1 MTRKWGMPY
10 KGSKNQIAEKIVNFL
25 PEGEWLYDLFGG
37 GGAITHCA
45 ALSGKWKHIVYNEIN
60 PVVFKGFQMAVHG
73 EFKNENRWI
82 SREDFF
88 RLKSSDPY
96 AAICFS
102 FGNDLRSYAYSKE
115 CELFKK
121 AVHYS
126 IFFNDNSLLKEYAD
140 LSNFNCSSKKPE
152 ERKLKLQRY
161 LKVLLKENKIE
172 VDYGISDSDILQ
184 SQNCL
189 ERLKSLEILKRLERL
204 KNLERLDYSE
214 VQIENGGVIYC
225 DIPYKNSNKYTLPFD
240 YDRFYKWAE
249 KTNNVF
255 ISEYDMPDN
264 FIEVWNCE
272 KRSTMSANGKSHGKL
287 ERIFTNQ
294 KTYDKLKEIWLI

>member
-1 MTRKWGMPY
+1 MRRYGMPY
-10 KGSKNQIAEKIVNFL
+10 KGSKNKIAENIIGFL
-25 PEGEWLYDLFGG
+25 PSAEWFYDLFGG

-45 ALSGKWKHIVYNEIN
+45 LLSGKWKHVVYNEIN
-60 PVVFKGFQMAVHG
+60 PVVCKGFEMAIHG
-73 EFKNENRWI
+73 GFKNEKRWI

-88 RLKSSDPY
+88 RLKDSDPY

-115 CELFKK
+115 CEPFKK

-126 IFFNDNSLLKEYAD
+126 TFFNNNSLLKEYAD
-140 LSNFNCSSKKPE
+140 LSNFNCGSAPPE

-161 LKVLLKENKIE
+161 LNVLLKENKIE
-172 VDYGISDSDILQ
+172 VDYGISDFDILQ
-184 SQNCL
+184 SQNHL
-189 ERLKSLEILKRLERL
+189 ERLKRLGTLEKLER
-204 KNLERLDYSE
+204 LERLDYSE
-214 VQIENGGVIYC
+214 VQIEDGGVIYC
-225 DIPYKNSNKYTLPFD
+225 DIPYKNSNKYTIPFD

-249 KTNNVF
+249 KTDNVF
-255 ISEYDMPDN
+255 ISEYEMPDN
-264 FIEVWNCE
+264 FIEVWNCK

-294 KTYDKLKEIWLI
+294 KTYEKLKETWFI